1 MGTRLTADAL
11 ARGIEAIAR
20 TERRPHAI
28 DAEWEVRPA
37 EAAWRESAAADAPG
51 VIADALAVVLR
62 AADVTLARHAL
73 WLALPVIPEADLARV
88 AAALREVAD
97 PDARVLAAHHL
108 VGRGVGVPG
117 WLREAIEATLGEA
130 GERASRNQAATL
142 DVLRKAAAEPERFA
156 PEAAFRHG
164 VRLFD
169 EARYFEAHDAWEDL
183 WRPMRS
189 GERDF
194 FRGLINLAVAMK
206 KGTEGNKAGRA
217 RLLQRSSGLLAAYEP
232 SHRGLDVRR
241 LRAEMAASADD
252 EGRPPLRLSRFVVD
266 GDAE

>member
-1 MGTRLTADAL
+1 MGTRLSADAL
-11 ARGIEAIAR
+11 ARDIEAIAR

-37 EAAWRESAAADAPG
+37 EAAWRESAKADAPG
-51 VIADALAVVLR
+51 VVGDALAIVLR
-62 AADVTLARHAL
+62 GADVTLARHAL
-73 WLALPVIPEADLARV
+73 WLALPVVPDGELPRI
-88 AAALREVAD
+88 AAALGEVAD

-108 VGRGVGVPG
+108 VGRGVGVPP
-117 WLREAIEATLGEA
+117 WLREAIEATLAEA
-130 GERASRNQAATL
+130 GDRASRNQAATL

-156 PEAAFRHG
+156 PEAALRHG

-169 EARYFEAHDAWEDL
+169 EARYFEAHDAWEDV

-189 GERDF
+189 DERDF

-206 KGTEGNKAGRA
+206 KGAEGNPAGSA
-217 RLLQRSSGLLAAYEP
+217 RLVARSSGLLAAYEP

-241 LRAEMAASADD
+241 LRADMAARAED
-252 EGRPPLRLSRFVVD
+252 EGRPPLRLSTFFADRA
-266 GDAE
+266 AE